1 MNILITGSNGQ
12 LGSELKSLSGLFNG
26 FSFFFTDVD
35 ELDITNTNAVE
46 AFVVDNEID
55 VVVNCAAYTAVDR
68 AEEEQQKA
76 HRINV
81 EAVRN
86 LALACN
92 NRDALLVQIST
103 DYVFNGKNYK
113 PYVETD
119 FTNPQSVYA
128 RTKLDAEN
136 MVEEF
141 ASRGIVIRTS
151 WLYSSYGHNFVKT
164 MLKYGRERD
173 SLNVVFDQIGTPTY
187 AKELASAILKIV
199 NETAEYQGFDVF
211 HFSNEGVCS
220 WYDFAV
226 AIMEESDINCQIN
239 PILTKDYPLP
249 APRPFYSVLDKSKIK
264 DKFALTIPHWRESL
278 KECLKKIN
286 N

>member
-35 ELDITNTNAVE
+35 ELDITNANAVE
-46 AFVVDNEID
+46 TFVVDNKID
-55 VVVNCAAYTAVDR
+55 AVVNCAAYTAVDR
-68 AEEEQQKA
+68 AEEEPQKA
-76 HRINV
+76 RRIPDVITCISGFNV
-81 EAVRN
+81 SVFTGN
-86 LALACN
+86 
-92 NRDALLVQIST
+92 DFIGISL
-103 DYVFNGKNYK
+103 DKYLGKNFK

-141 ASRGIVIRTS
+141 ASRGIVVRTS

-187 AKELASAILKIV
+187 AKELASTILKII

-220 WYDFAV
+220 WYDFAI
-226 AIMEESDINCQIN
+226 AIMEESGIDCQIN